1 MPVLDYIG
9 HFHPL
14 LVHLPIGI
22 LLFAGMMM
30 VYERVKQTDLSAAI
44 SLAWLLGGISA
55 LLACGAGWLLSR
67 SGDYDA
73 DQVQLHQWTGLA
85 TAALSLLTYF
95 WKQHRWIPASL
106 TIALLTIAGHYG
118 GTLTHGDDYLSF
130 GRKAGENAEPQQ
142 LTPISGE
149 SIVVQTD
156 SGRVGE
162 GQPQIRRTFLYRDQI
177 VPILESNCYGCHS
190 ARKKKGGLRLDSEAF
205 IRQGGK
211 NGSVLLAGNPQK
223 SKLFSYL
230 LLPHD
235 DELHMPPKGK
245 RPLSSQQ
252 IALIH
257 HWIKKGASFREEIEV
272 IPVGEGPGIAQNAV
286 VVPPILLPLA
296 ADTLT
301 SRPQEVMPEPSGE
314 LAVLSKPV
322 EAPNPA
328 VLATL
333 KAQQITFTRLGN
345 AGHYLAANF
354 VNVKGLPQNALS
366 QLTDIEQQLVQL
378 RLSNQPVDD
387 AAIRQLGVLP
397 NLTRLSLEHTRITD
411 ASLTHLRNLPRLEQL
426 NLYGTAVTDAGLT
439 TLAAFPSLK
448 VVYLWQTQ
456 TTPTGIERL
465 RKANPR
471 LRIETGGLQL
481 SQPDTNKAFHQ

>member
-22 LLFAGMMM
+22 LLFAIMMM
-30 VYERVKQTDLSAAI
+30 AYERVTRTDLRAAI

-55 LLACGAGWLLSR
+55 LLASGAGWLLSR
-67 SGDYDA
+67 SGEYDA
-73 DQVQLHQWTGLA
+73 DRVQLHQWTGLA
-85 TAALSLLTYF
+85 TAAMSLLTWF
-95 WKQHRWIPASL
+95 WKQHRWIPAVS
-106 TIALLTIAGHYG
+106 TVVLLTVAGHYG

-130 GRKAGENAEPQQ
+130 GRKASKDVEPQQ
-142 LTPISGE
+142 PTPGSGE
-149 SIVVQTD
+149 TIAMQTD
-156 SGRVGE
+156 SNRVGE
-162 GQPQIRRTFLYRDQI
+162 EQPQIRRTFLYRDQ
-177 VPILESNCYGCHS
+177 VLPILEANCYGCHS
-190 ARKKKGGLRLDSEAF
+190 SRKKKGGLRLDSEAF

-245 RPLSSQQ
+245 RPLNAQQ

-272 IPVGEGPGIAQNAV
+272 ISVGEQATVAQNPV
-286 VVPPILLPLA
+286 TTPLIGLPLE

-301 SRPQEVMPEPSGE
+301 SRSQEVLPEQSGE
-314 LAVLSKPV
+314 LAVLNKPI
-322 EAPNPA
+322 EAPNPT
-328 VLATL
+328 VLANL
-333 KAQQITFTRLGN
+333 KQQQITFSRLGD
-345 AGHYLAANF
+345 AGNYLTANF
-354 VNVKGLPQNALS
+354 VNVKELSQNTLS
-366 QLTDIEQQLVQL
+366 QLSDIGQQLVQL

-465 RKANPR
+465 RKANPK

-481 SQPDTNKAFHQ
+481 SQPDTNKTL